1 MVEKIFKWVKIGLM
15 IIGLFVVMDFLFDY
29 NDGKVTMNVK
39 SICSKVIN
47 KF

>member
-15 IIGLFVVMDFLFDY
+15 VVGLFVVMDFLFDY
-29 NDGKVTMNVK
+29 DNGKVTMNVK
-39 SICSKVIN
+39 SICSKIVN